1 MELIESALKGIDMGV
16 LDTVTFL
23 DGKLTLRQV
32 VIIGVGVLAFLLIL
46 RFLKGVIRKVLLV
59 VSIVVTLV
67 HFGVVSPTQV
77 ADIEKM
83 VAEKGVK
90 AYESYAKTSEN
101 IKIEGDKILICV
113 GGQWINI
120 SEVTTFDLAG
130 EGNARIGVG
139 GEVYETQDTNII
151 KLLQLFLP
159 KGDKVGMVDK
169 LKAVARR

>member
-1 MELIESALKGIDMGV
+1 MELVESALKGIDMGV

-77 ADIEKM
+77 ADIGKM
-83 VAEKGVK
+83 IAEKGVK
-90 AYESYAKTSEN
+90 AYESYAKASEN
-101 IKIEGDKILICV
+101 IKIDGDKLLICV

-139 GEVYETQDTNII
+139 STVYETQDANII

-159 KGDKVGMVDK
+159 KGDEVGMVDK
-169 LKAVARR
+169 LKAVARH